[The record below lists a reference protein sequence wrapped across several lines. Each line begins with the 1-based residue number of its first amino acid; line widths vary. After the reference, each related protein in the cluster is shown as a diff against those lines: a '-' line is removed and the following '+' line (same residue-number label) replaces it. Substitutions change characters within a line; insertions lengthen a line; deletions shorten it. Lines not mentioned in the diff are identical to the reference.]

1 MLSRIAMSFAG
12 AIVFLYG
19 LLAALS
25 PLPFGAPLVF
35 VGLIMIV
42 SVNPSLKPRMR
53 RLRSRYHWFDVLVRK
68 TAKTGLKRA
77 EDVERD
83 TAPPPDT
90 DETKRENQS

>member
-53 RLRSRYHWFDVLVRK
+53 RLRSRYHWVRCASEK
-68 TAKTGLKRA
+68 NSKDRVETG
-77 EDVERD
+77 
-83 TAPPPDT
+83 
-90 DETKRENQS
+90 